1 MEWAKNKAEL
11 WNGKIPNMKGK
22 KLKEKEKRKIK
33 YENHSCYR
41 KKVLV
46 IMYKK
51 WL

>member
-1 MEWAKNKAEL
+1 MVEVSNKIVEL
-11 WNGKIPNMKGK
+11 NHFCF
-22 KLKEKEKRKIK
+22 KEIATCEKRKIK

-51 WL
+51 